1 MFRDCTGRA
10 KLRDNGRLPARH
22 EPAELRRVD
31 GLRQWSNAWR
41 RRTLADALTDDNI
54 HMARRKKLFAI
65 VAALAVLAVAIGL
78 VAQYNK
84 ESRAAVRKT
93 PPAVPVTDA
102 PVVAKT
108 VPVRLY
114 AIGNVEP
121 FTTVTVKAR
130 VDGQIDSVHFKEGEE
145 VRQGQ
150 LLFEIDPRP
159 FAAALQQAQA
169 NVLRDRALLDRAAE
183 QEKRYKD
190 LLEKNFISPDAY
202 GQVKTNMET
211 AAATLRADE
220 AAMASAKL
228 QLDYCTIRSP
238 VTGYAG
244 KIAIQHGNLVKAND
258 TTGLVT
264 INQVVPI
271 YVSFSVPEQNLNDVR
286 LHQAKGELSVQATV
300 PHIATPIDGKLIF
313 IDNSADL
320 TTGTIKLKATFPNRD
335 KTHVARPIRQRR
347 ADPLR
352 AEGCDRRAFDS
363 GAERSER
370 PVRIRRQSRS
380 DRRNAP
386 DQGRARRGRR
396 YGRRQRAQRRRSGR
410 HRRPAPPR
418 AGRPGRRNQRSA
430 G

>member
-1 MFRDCTGRA
+1 
-10 KLRDNGRLPARH
+10 
-22 EPAELRRVD
+22 
-31 GLRQWSNAWR
+31 
-41 RRTLADALTDDNI
+41 
-54 HMARRKKLFAI
+54 MARRKKLFAI

-130 VDGQIDSVHFKEGEE
+130 VDGQIDSVHFNEGEE

-159 FAAALQQAQA
+159 FAAALQQVQA
-169 NVLRDRALLDRAAE
+169 NVLRDRALLDRAAD

-202 GQVKTNMET
+202 GQVKTNMES

-220 AAMASAKL
+220 AAVASAKL
-228 QLDYCTIRSP
+228 QLDYCSIRSP

-244 KIAIQHGNLVKAND
+244 KIAIQRGNLVKAND

-264 INQVVPI
+264 INQVV
-271 YVSFSVPEQNLNDVR
+271 
-286 LHQAKGELSVQATV
+286 
-300 PHIATPIDGKLIF
+300 
-313 IDNSADL
+313 
-320 TTGTIKLKATFPNRD
+320 
-335 KTHVARPIRQRR
+335 
-347 ADPLR
+347 
-352 AEGCDRRAFDS
+352 
-363 GAERSER
+363 
-370 PVRIRRQSRS
+370 
-380 DRRNAP
+380 
-386 DQGRARRGRR
+386 
-396 YGRRQRAQRRRSGR
+396 
-410 HRRPAPPR
+410 
-418 AGRPGRRNQRSA
+418 
-430 G
+430 